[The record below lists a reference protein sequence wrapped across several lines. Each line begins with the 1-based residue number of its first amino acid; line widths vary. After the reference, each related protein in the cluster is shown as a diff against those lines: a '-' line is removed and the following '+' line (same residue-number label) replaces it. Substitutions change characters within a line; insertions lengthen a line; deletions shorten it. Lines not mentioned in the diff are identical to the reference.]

1 MEVLILIGGGFV
13 LGMYFTTQMSHWIES
28 RYTNKDL
35 IENMEKL
42 DKKSK

>member
-13 LGMYFTTQMSHWIES
+13 AGMYFTTQISDWMES
-28 RYTNKDL
+28 RNTNKDL
-35 IENMEKL
+35 IENIEKL